1 VIPFPFQSLHP
12 AVRLLFWAGLV
23 MAGQGLEAGWLAGF
37 TFLALVVGGLLAGA
51 HLRRLMRRARF
62 LLLTIGLLFACGTPG
77 EALLPL
83 LGAASPTLA
92 GLEMAAQHC
101 ARLALVLA
109 LLALLFQSTSSSQ
122 LVAGVFG
129 LLKPF
134 SPLGLSR
141 ERVALRLMLVLQYAE
156 DQKGEGRLKSWKQW
170 LNWLECQDGGTEAEP
185 VRIVVAPLH
194 GADFAVL
201 GLLLL
206 AGFGLLL

>member
-1 VIPFPFQSLHP
+1 MHP

-23 MAGQGLEAGWLAGF
+23 MLGQSLEAWWLAGF
-37 TFLALVVGGLLAGA
+37 SLLTLVLGGLLAGV

-62 LLLTIGLLFACGTPG
+62 LILTIALLFACGTPG

-83 LGAASPTLA
+83 LGAASPTMA
-92 GLEMAAQHC
+92 GLEMAVQHC

-109 LLALLFQSTSSSQ
+109 LLALLFQTTTASQ

-156 DQKGEGRLKSWKQW
+156 DQKGEDRLKSWKQW
-170 LNWLECQDGGTEAEP
+170 LNWLECHDGGVEPEP
-185 VRIVVAPLH
+185 VRIVVAPLQ
-194 GADFAVL
+194 GTDFAVL
-201 GLLLL
+201 GILLL
-206 AGFGLLL
+206 AGFGFLLIP